1 MEVTDIPLST
11 VSGSAEF
18 LALCPLVEGTSML
31 KCLRQDLQRSFV
43 VILLSGKI
51 LLANGRLRKKPRR
64 RSEVCGLRGINTLAR
79 GNGGGRIHQNDVCL
93 NHASIR
99 PHRVI
104 FLRKMGNSRIPILT
118 IKTATPLAD
127 LCISEVQKGRKILW
141 WVLDLKRG
149 TPLITIEGG
158 EGGALR

>member
-64 RSEVCGLRGINTLAR
+64 RNEACGLRGINTLAR
-79 GNGGGRIHQNDVCL
+79 GIGGGRINENSMCA
-93 NHASIR
+93 NHPSMR
-99 PHRVI
+99 
-104 FLRKMGNSRIPILT
+104 L
-118 IKTATPLAD
+118 
-127 LCISEVQKGRKILW
+127 Q
-141 WVLDLKRG
+141 
-149 TPLITIEGG
+149 
-158 EGGALR
+158 